1 MNERLDE
8 LKQRLHELSY
18 AYYVLDNP
26 VAEDGEYDALYAEL
40 VTIETAHPELVT
52 EDSPTQRIGG
62 VVLDKFEKVPHDVPM
77 LSMGDVFNEEEIRQ
91 FDQRV
96 RKELEVDQVDY
107 TVELK
112 IDGLAL
118 SLKFEEGR
126 LVQGAT
132 RGNGTIGENITA
144 NVKTIRSVP
153 LKLREPLTIEIRGE
167 AYMPK
172 RSFAK
177 LNESREEEGLALFAN
192 PRNAAAG
199 SLRQLDTK
207 IAASRNLDTFLYAVA
222 NPSVLN
228 VERHSEML
236 AAIEKIG
243 CHVNNEFKVVH
254 SIEGV
259 MEYISKW
266 TEKRNQ
272 LPYDIDGIVIK
283 VDRFDYQRQL
293 GATVKVPRWMIA
305 YKFPAEEQSTR
316 LIDIELSIGRT
327 GVVTPT
333 AILNPV
339 QLAGTTVQRASLH
352 NADYINGK
360 DIRINDEV
368 IVKKAGD
375 IIPEV
380 VRVLIEKRSADSEPY
395 VMPTHC
401 PSCESELV
409 RLDDEVALRCINPKC
424 GAQIRE
430 GLIHFASR
438 NAMNIEGLGDKVVS
452 QLHEH
457 HLIADVADLYKL
469 QMEDLLP
476 LERMGEKSATKLL
489 AAIETSKANSLEML
503 LFGLGI
509 RHVGA
514 KAAKSLAQHFG
525 EIEALQTATVEE
537 LISIDDVGG
546 IMADSIVTYFSNPQ
560 VVELIEE
567 LRQVNVNLTYTGPSL
582 ANKSADELVFNGQ
595 TVVLTGKL
603 EHMTRNEAHLL
614 IESLGGKVTGS
625 VSKKT
630 DVVVAGT
637 DAGSKRTK
645 AESLQIPIW
654 SEADLRVYLKDEGD
668 QKL

>member
-259 MEYISKW
+259 MEYIAKW

-316 LIDIELSIGRT
+316 LIDIELCFGRT

-360 DIRINDEV
+360 DIRLNDEV

-380 VRVLIEKRSADSEPY
+380 VRVLIEKRPADSEPY

-469 QMEDLLP
+469 KMEDLLP

-603 EHMTRNEAHLL
+603 EHMTRNEAQLL

>member
-1 MNERLDE
+1 MSERLNE
-8 LKQRLHELSY
+8 LKQQIQALSY
-18 AYYVLDNP
+18 AYYVLDAP
-26 VAEDGEYDALYAEL
+26 TTEDNVYDALYAEL
-40 VTIETAHPELVT
+40 VAIEAKHPELVT
-52 EDSPTQRIGG
+52 ADSPTQRVGG
-62 VVLDKFEKVPHDVPM
+62 IVLDKFEKVPHDVPM
-77 LSMGDVFNEEEIRQ
+77 LSMGDVFNEAEIRQ

-96 RKELEVDQVDY
+96 RKELGVEQVSY

-118 SLKFEEGR
+118 SLKYVDGQ

-144 NVKTIRSVP
+144 NVRTIRSVP
-153 LKLREPLTIEIRGE
+153 LKLTEPLTIEIRGE

-172 RSFAK
+172 RSFAQ
-177 LNESREEEGLALFAN
+177 LNAQREVDGLALFAN

-207 IAASRNLDTFLYAVA
+207 VAASRNLDTYLYAVA
-222 NPSVLN
+222 DSSVLD
-228 VERHSEML
+228 VTTHSEML
-236 AAIEKIG
+236 AAIADLG
-243 CHVNNEFKVVH
+243 CHVNREYRVVD
-254 SIEGV
+254 SIEAV
-259 MEYISKW
+259 MAYIAEW
-266 TEKRNQ
+266 TDKRSS

-283 VDRFDYQRQL
+283 VNDFAAQRQL

-305 YKFPAEEQSTR
+305 YKFPAEEQSTQ

-333 AILNPV
+333 AILQPI

-352 NADYINGK
+352 NADYIAAK
-360 DIRINDEV
+360 DIRLKDEV

-380 VRVLIEKRSADSEPY
+380 VRVLLDKRPPTSEPY
-395 VMPTHC
+395 EMPTHC
-401 PSCESELV
+401 PSCDSELV
-409 RLDDEVALRCINPKC
+409 RLNTEVALRCINPKC

-452 QLHEH
+452 QLHDNG
-457 HLIADVADLYKL
+457 LIADIADLYKL
-469 QMEDLLP
+469 TVADVLP
-476 LERMGEKSATKLL
+476 LERMGEKSAAKLM
-489 AAIETSKANSLEML
+489 AAIEASKANSLELL

-514 KAAKSLAQHFG
+514 KAAKSLAQHFST
-525 EIEALQTATVEE
+525 IAALQDATRDE
-537 LISIDDVGG
+537 LIAIADVGE
-546 IMADSIVTYFSNPQ
+546 IMADSILAYFANPQ
-560 VVELIEE
+560 VHELVNE
-567 LRQVNVNLTYTGPSL
+567 LRQVNLNLSYTGPVL
-582 ANKSADELVFNGQ
+582 ANKSAKELVFNGQ

-603 EHMTRNEAHLL
+603 EQMTRTEAKDL

-630 DVVVAGT
+630 DVVVAGA
-637 DAGSKRTK
+637 DAGSKRAK
-645 AESLQIPIW
+645 AESLAIPIW
-654 SEADLRVYLKDEGD
+654 SEADLLVYLKDEGD
-668 QKL
+668 QK

>member
-259 MEYISKW
+259 MEYIAKW
-266 TEKRNQ
+266 TEQRNQ

-380 VRVLIEKRSADSEPY
+380 VRVLIEKRPADSEPY

-469 QMEDLLP
+469 KMEDLLP

-525 EIEALQTATVEE
+525 EIESLQTATVEE

-603 EHMTRNEAHLL
+603 EHMTRNEAQLL

>member
-259 MEYISKW
+259 MEYIAKW

-360 DIRINDEV
+360 DIRLNDEV

-380 VRVLIEKRSADSEPY
+380 VRVLIEKRPADSEPY

-469 QMEDLLP
+469 KMEDLLP

-603 EHMTRNEAHLL
+603 EHMTRNEAQLL

-654 SEADLRVYLKDEGD
+654 PEADLRVYLKDEGD

>member
-40 VTIETAHPELVT
+40 ITIETAHPELVT

-259 MEYISKW
+259 MEYIAKW

-360 DIRINDEV
+360 DIRLNDEV

-380 VRVLIEKRSADSEPY
+380 VRVLIEKRPADSEPY

-469 QMEDLLP
+469 KMEDLLP

-603 EHMTRNEAHLL
+603 EHMTRNEAQLL

>member
-259 MEYISKW
+259 MEYIAKW

-360 DIRINDEV
+360 DIRLNDEV

-380 VRVLIEKRSADSEPY
+380 VRVLIEKRPADSEPY

-469 QMEDLLP
+469 KMEDLLP

-603 EHMTRNEAHLL
+603 EHMTRNEAQLL

>member
-91 FDQRV
+91 FAQRV

-259 MEYISKW
+259 MEYIAKW

-380 VRVLIEKRSADSEPY
+380 VRVLSEKRPADSEPY

-469 QMEDLLP
+469 KM
-476 LERMGEKSATKLL
+476 
-489 AAIETSKANSLEML
+489 
-503 LFGLGI
+503 
-509 RHVGA
+509 
-514 KAAKSLAQHFG
+514 
-525 EIEALQTATVEE
+525 
-537 LISIDDVGG
+537 
-546 IMADSIVTYFSNPQ
+546 
-560 VVELIEE
+560 
-567 LRQVNVNLTYTGPSL
+567 
-582 ANKSADELVFNGQ
+582 
-595 TVVLTGKL
+595 
-603 EHMTRNEAHLL
+603 
-614 IESLGGKVTGS
+614 
-625 VSKKT
+625 
-630 DVVVAGT
+630 
-637 DAGSKRTK
+637 
-645 AESLQIPIW
+645 
-654 SEADLRVYLKDEGD
+654 
-668 QKL
+668 

>member
-259 MEYISKW
+259 MEYIAKW

-360 DIRINDEV
+360 DIRLNDEV

-380 VRVLIEKRSADSEPY
+380 VRVLIEKRPADSEPY

-469 QMEDLLP
+469 KMEDLLP

-525 EIEALQTATVEE
+525 EIKALQTATVEE

-603 EHMTRNEAHLL
+603 EHMTRNEAQLL

>member
-62 VVLDKFEKVPHDVPM
+62 IVLDKFEKVPHDVPM

-259 MEYISKW
+259 MEYIAKW

-360 DIRINDEV
+360 DIRLNDEV

-380 VRVLIEKRSADSEPY
+380 VRVLIEKRPADSEPY

-469 QMEDLLP
+469 KMEDLLP

-567 LRQVNVNLTYTGPSL
+567 LRQVNVNLAYTGPSL

-603 EHMTRNEAHLL
+603 EHMTRNEAQLL

>member
-259 MEYISKW
+259 MEYIAKW
-266 TEKRNQ
+266 TEQRNQ

-360 DIRINDEV
+360 DIRLNDEV

-380 VRVLIEKRSADSEPY
+380 VRVLIEKRPADSEPY

-469 QMEDLLP
+469 KMEDLLP

-603 EHMTRNEAHLL
+603 EHMTRNEAQLL

>member
-259 MEYISKW
+259 MEYIAKW

-360 DIRINDEV
+360 DIRLNDEV

-380 VRVLIEKRSADSEPY
+380 VRVLIEKRPADSEPY

-469 QMEDLLP
+469 KMEDLLP

-603 EHMTRNEAHLL
+603 EHMTRNDAQLL

>member
-132 RGNGTIGENITA
+132 RGNSTIGENITA

-259 MEYISKW
+259 MEYIAKW

-360 DIRINDEV
+360 DIRLNDEV

-380 VRVLIEKRSADSEPY
+380 VRVLIEKRPADSEPY

-469 QMEDLLP
+469 KMEDLLP

-603 EHMTRNEAHLL
+603 EHMTRNEAQLL

>member
-118 SLKFEEGR
+118 SLKFEESR

-259 MEYISKW
+259 MEYIAKW

-360 DIRINDEV
+360 DIRLNDEV

-380 VRVLIEKRSADSEPY
+380 VRVLIEKRPADSEPY

-469 QMEDLLP
+469 KMEDLLP

-603 EHMTRNEAHLL
+603 EHMTRNEAQLL

>member
-259 MEYISKW
+259 MEYIAKW

-360 DIRINDEV
+360 DIRLNDEV

-380 VRVLIEKRSADSEPY
+380 VRVLIEKRPADSEPY

-469 QMEDLLP
+469 KMEDLFP

-603 EHMTRNEAHLL
+603 EHMTRNEAQLL

>member
-259 MEYISKW
+259 MEYIAKW

-380 VRVLIEKRSADSEPY
+380 VRVLIEKRPADSEPY

-469 QMEDLLP
+469 KMEDLLP

-603 EHMTRNEAHLL
+603 EHMTRNEAQLL

>member
-259 MEYISKW
+259 MEYIAKW

-380 VRVLIEKRSADSEPY
+380 VRVLIEKRPADSEPY

-603 EHMTRNEAHLL
+603 EHMTRNEAQLL

>member
-259 MEYISKW
+259 MEYIAKW

>member
-96 RKELEVDQVDY
+96 RKELEVDQLDY

-259 MEYISKW
+259 MEYIAKW

-360 DIRINDEV
+360 DIRLNDEV

-380 VRVLIEKRSADSEPY
+380 VRVLIEKRPADSEPY

-469 QMEDLLP
+469 KMEDLLP

-603 EHMTRNEAHLL
+603 EHMTRNEAQLL

>member
-1 MNERLDE
+1 MNERLNE
-8 LKQRLHELSY
+8 LKQQIQTLSY
-18 AYYVLDNP
+18 AYYVLDAP
-26 VAEDGEYDALYAEL
+26 TTEDNVYDALYAEL
-40 VTIETAHPELVT
+40 VALEAQHPELVT
-52 EDSPTQRIGG
+52 ADSPTQRVGG
-62 VVLDKFEKVPHDVPM
+62 IVLDKFEKVPHDVPM
-77 LSMGDVFNEEEIRQ
+77 LSMGDVFNEAEIRQ

-96 RKELEVDQVDY
+96 RKDLGVEQVSY

-118 SLKFEEGR
+118 SLKYVDGQ

-144 NVKTIRSVP
+144 NVRTIRSVP
-153 LKLREPLTIEIRGE
+153 LKLTEPLTIEIRGE

-172 RSFAK
+172 RSFAQ
-177 LNESREEEGLALFAN
+177 LNTQRENEGLALFAN

-207 IAASRNLDTFLYAVA
+207 VAASRNLDTYLYAVA
-222 NPSVLN
+222 DSTVLD
-228 VERHSEML
+228 VTTHSEML
-236 AAIEKIG
+236 AAIAKLG
-243 CHVNNEFKVVH
+243 CHVNQEYRVVD
-254 SIEGV
+254 SIEAV
-259 MEYISKW
+259 MAYIAEW
-266 TEKRNQ
+266 TDKRSS

-283 VDRFDYQRQL
+283 VNDFAAQQQL

-305 YKFPAEEQSTR
+305 YKFPAEEQSTQ

-352 NADYINGK
+352 NADYIAAK
-360 DIRINDEV
+360 DIRLNDEV

-380 VRVLIEKRSADSEPY
+380 VRVLLEQRPAMSEPY
-395 VMPTHC
+395 QMPTHC

-409 RLDDEVALRCINPKC
+409 RLNTEVALRCINPKC

-452 QLHEH
+452 QLHDNG
-457 HLIADVADLYKL
+457 LIADIADLYKL
-469 QMEDLLP
+469 TEADVLP
-476 LERMGEKSATKLL
+476 LERMGEKSAAKLI
-489 AAIETSKANSLEML
+489 AAIEASKTNSLEML

-514 KAAKSLAQHFG
+514 KAAKSLAQHFIA
-525 EIEALQTATVEE
+525 IEALQLASKDE
-537 LISIDDVGG
+537 LVAIADVGE
-546 IMADSIVTYFSNPQ
+546 IMADSILAYFANPQ
-560 VVELIEE
+560 VSELVNE
-567 LRQVNVNLTYTGPSL
+567 LRQVNVNLSYTGTIL
-582 ANKSADELVFNGQ
+582 TNKSAEELVFNGQ

-603 EHMTRNEAHLL
+603 EQMTRTEAKDL

-630 DVVVAGT
+630 DVVVAGS
-637 DAGSKRTK
+637 DAGSKRAK
-645 AESLQIPIW
+645 AESLGIPIW

-668 QKL
+668 QK

>member
-91 FDQRV
+91 FAQRV

-259 MEYISKW
+259 MEYIAKW

-380 VRVLIEKRSADSEPY
+380 VRVLIEKRPADSEPY

-603 EHMTRNEAHLL
+603 EHMTRNEAQLL

>member
-91 FDQRV
+91 FAQRV

-259 MEYISKW
+259 MEYIAKW

-380 VRVLIEKRSADSEPY
+380 VRVLIEKRPADSEPY

-603 EHMTRNEAHLL
+603 EHMTRNEAQLL

-625 VSKKT
+625 V
-630 DVVVAGT
+630 
-637 DAGSKRTK
+637 R
-645 AESLQIPIW
+645 
-654 SEADLRVYLKDEGD
+654 
-668 QKL
+668 

>member
-177 LNESREEEGLALFAN
+177 LNEIREEEGLALFAN

-259 MEYISKW
+259 MEYIAKW

-380 VRVLIEKRSADSEPY
+380 VRVLSEKRPADSEPY

-469 QMEDLLP
+469 KMEDLLP

-603 EHMTRNEAHLL
+603 EHMTRNEAQLL

>member
-259 MEYISKW
+259 MEYIAKW

-360 DIRINDEV
+360 DIRLNDEV

-380 VRVLIEKRSADSEPY
+380 VRVIIEKRPADSEPY

-469 QMEDLLP
+469 KMEDLLP

-603 EHMTRNEAHLL
+603 EHMTRNEAQLL